1 MLYILHT
8 RSRISSVE
16 MVSGK
21 HSLFRQCR
29 FWFIARLTCSLPLGQ
44 GWQLNVVFPQVHPV
58 DIVLLCPLLPAR
70 RFGGRGGGT
79 DCFPEGY
86 GKYKVKSSSWLGN
99 LPQKPQTSY
108 LCRVDRTVR
117 DLEVLT
123 APVLGQSTL

>member
-21 HSLFRQCR
+21 AFTIRQCR

-58 DIVLLCPLLPAR
+58 DIVLLCPPSVP
-70 RFGGRGGGT
+70 GGLVGVVVGKIVFQKGT
-79 DCFPEGY
+79 
-86 GKYKVKSSSWLGN
+86 VN
-99 LPQKPQTSY
+99 I
-108 LCRVDRTVR
+108 R
-117 DLEVLT
+117 
-123 APVLGQSTL
+123 